1 MELVGVESLS
11 FPSGGGAR
19 YPIRLLIK
27 ERMLKGTLL
36 DAAEK
41 ISSFKESVDQHQF
54 LLCLFF
60 ILGSPHENSHKRINL
75 AKASAL

>member
-1 MELVGVESLS
+1 
-11 FPSGGGAR
+11 
-19 YPIRLLIK
+19 
-27 ERMLKGTLL
+27 MLKGTLL

-54 LLCLFF
+54 LLFLFF